1 MNGALVLQEQ
11 NNYSFDIKIVNHM
24 KMKKYLIFLFFL
36 FFFNSTFANTK
47 IINALEEGG
56 KLIFIRHAYAPG
68 GGDPDNFD
76 IKDCSTQRN
85 LNQTGIDQAKRIGQ
99 FFRDNK
105 ISIDSVHSSEWCR
118 CKDTAKNAFKNY
130 KTYNALNSFFSS
142 KFAKNKDKQ
151 MKDLKSFV
159 KSWNG
164 KKNIVFVT
172 HYVVI
177 SEALNNTVSSGA
189 IIVADKNFKVI
200 GTVETN

>member
-1 MNGALVLQEQ
+1 
-11 NNYSFDIKIVNHM
+11 
-24 KMKKYLIFLFFL
+24 MKKFFQIFIFSLFV
-36 FFFNSTFANTK
+36 FN
-47 IINALEEGG
+47 NALANQEVINSLKNGS
-56 KLIFIRHAYAPG
+56 KLVFIRHAYAPG
-68 GGDPDNFD
+68 TGDPNNFN

-85 LNQTGIDQAKRIGQ
+85 LDKTGIEQAKRIGQ

-177 SEALNNTVSSGA
+177 SEALNNTVSPGA

>member
-1 MNGALVLQEQ
+1 
-11 NNYSFDIKIVNHM
+11 
-24 KMKKYLIFLFFL
+24 MKKFFQIFIFSLFV
-36 FFFNSTFANTK
+36 FN
-47 IINALEEGG
+47 NALANQEVINSLKNGN
-56 KLIFIRHAYAPG
+56 KLVFIRHAYAPG
-68 GGDPDNFD
+68 TGDPNNFN

-85 LNQTGIDQAKRIGQ
+85 LDKTGIEQAKRIGQ

-142 KFAKNKDKQ
+142 KFARNKDKQ

>member
-1 MNGALVLQEQ
+1 
-11 NNYSFDIKIVNHM
+11 
-24 KMKKYLIFLFFL
+24 MKKFFQIFIFFL
-36 FFFNSTFANTK
+36 FVFN
-47 IINALEEGG
+47 NALANQEVINSLKNGS
-56 KLIFIRHAYAPG
+56 KLVFIRHAYAPG
-68 GGDPDNFD
+68 TGDPNNFN

-85 LNQTGIDQAKRIGQ
+85 LDKTGIEQAKRIGQ